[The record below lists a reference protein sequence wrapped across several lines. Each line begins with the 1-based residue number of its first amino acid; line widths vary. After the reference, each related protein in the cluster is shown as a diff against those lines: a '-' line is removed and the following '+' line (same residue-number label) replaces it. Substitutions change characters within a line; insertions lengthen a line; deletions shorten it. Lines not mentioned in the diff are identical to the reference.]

1 MHMKKIIL
9 TCICLASFPAAAGPY
24 ADVAKS
30 KFESAMLEA
39 LQATNANQKKINEG
53 MSQLPAMEK
62 QMREVVRDGLKEN
75 KSCLKIKRDF
85 IKEQKQMM
93 EKEDWPDQDFVE
105 SFLSAGGDYVATICL
120 DMK

>member
-39 LQATNANQKKINEG
+39 LQATNANQKK
-53 MSQLPAMEK
+53 
-62 QMREVVRDGLKEN
+62 
-75 KSCLKIKRDF
+75 
-85 IKEQKQMM
+85 
-93 EKEDWPDQDFVE
+93 
-105 SFLSAGGDYVATICL
+105 
-120 DMK
+120 

>member
-1 MHMKKIIL
+1 MKKNIL
-9 TCICLASFPAAAGPY
+9 IFGLLFSVSSFAGPY
-24 ADVAKS
+24 ADIAKA

-39 LQATNANQKKINEG
+39 LQATNADQKKISAG

-62 QMREVVRDGLKEN
+62 QMRGVVREGLKEN

-85 IKEQKQMM
+85 IKQQKAMM

-105 SFLSAGGDYVATICL
+105 SFLSAGDDYVATICL

>member
-1 MHMKKIIL
+1 MKKLI
-9 TCICLASFPAAAGPY
+9 CIAGLLFATASIAGPY
-24 ADVAKS
+24 AEIAKS

-39 LQATNANQKKINEG
+39 LQATNANQKKVNEG

-62 QMREVVRDGLKEN
+62 QMRGVVREGLKEK
-75 KSCLKIKRDF
+75 KSCSKIKRDF

>member
-1 MHMKKIIL
+1 MKKLI
-9 TCICLASFPAAAGPY
+9 CIAGLLFATASIAGPY
-24 ADVAKS
+24 AEIAKS

-53 MSQLPAMEK
+53 M
-62 QMREVVRDGLKEN
+62 RGVVREGLKEK
-75 KSCLKIKRDF
+75 KSCSKIKRDF

-105 SFLSAGGDYVATICL
+105 SFLSASGDYVATICL

>member
-1 MHMKKIIL
+1 MKKLVFIL
-9 TCICLASFPAAAGPY
+9 GLVTATASHAGPF